1 MTNIKAGVV
10 LVTRYTTPHSSVY
23 ESYIDYMAR
32 DCATRQRNASKF
44 MLSSLSDDL
53 SYVGYAFDYMDDAR
67 KSSNLFTATKDNL
80 SKDDILELQT
90 AFRTAQKNGSP
101 MWQSIISFDNAFLE
115 QYGIY
120 RHEMQLLDEKRIRSL
135 TRVCMK
141 RMLQKRICCKPP
153 FILQASTTTLTTSM
167 SILQLLNP
175 YPLVQKLPSKK

>member
-120 RHEMQLLDEKRIRSL
+120 LSL
-135 TRVCMK
+135 
-141 RMLQKRICCKPP
+141 IH
-153 FILQASTTTLTTSM
+153 I
-167 SILQLLNP
+167 
-175 YPLVQKLPSKK
+175 